1 MRRLITFNARKGQ
14 LQIAETLIAVSLMLV
29 LALLLISAAELSL
42 SPSSELSN
50 LDQTAS
56 DILATADEGGL
67 LRPVVYLLSSSKY
80 ETEFLSYQNLL
91 DDYISSVLSQNI
103 DYAMIAHEIVNGTIK
118 SEYSI
123 LIGSPANI
131 GALQQG
137 GEGVIANYYLG
148 SFTSAT
154 FGQYSTQFFV
164 QLYLWEK
171 I

>member
-1 MRRLITFNARKGQ
+1 MTFSARKGQ

-29 LALLLISAAELSL
+29 LALLLISAAELSI
-42 SPSSELSN
+42 SPSSELSD

-56 DILATADEGGL
+56 DILATADEAGL
-67 LRPVVYLLSSSKY
+67 LRPVVYLFGNSRY
-80 ETEFLSYQNLL
+80 EIEFLSYQNLL
-91 DDYISSVLSQNI
+91 DDYISSVLSQNL

-123 LIGSPANI
+123 LIGSPGNI

-154 FGQYSTQFFV
+154 FGQYSNQFFV